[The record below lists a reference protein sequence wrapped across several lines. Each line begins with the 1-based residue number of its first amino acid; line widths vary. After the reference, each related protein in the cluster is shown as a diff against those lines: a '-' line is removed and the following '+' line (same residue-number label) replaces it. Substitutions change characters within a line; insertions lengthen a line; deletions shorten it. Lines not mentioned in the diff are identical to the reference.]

1 MIGILKSH
9 NITERITVEKMS
21 IFTLWLFHITA
32 MVGVSIGYF
41 DFFITKTPL
50 NLIIALCLLIINFK
64 IDTIKK
70 ATIMMLFFTVGIFVE
85 WIGIHYDFL
94 FGAYSY
100 GLNLGWKLDGVP
112 WLIGVNWALLIL
124 ITGAVANKI
133 KAGFWLKVFF
143 GAFLMVFLD
152 FFMEVPAPIF
162 DFWTFKNGIAP
173 LQNYIAWF
181 AIASG
186 LHVIFQRANIFGN
199 FKIAIHMYVC
209 QLVFF
214 GFFFFY
220 YI

>member
-1 MIGILKSH
+1 MIVSINSR
-9 NITERITVEKMS
+9 NIIEGLAVEKIS
-21 IFTLWLFHITA
+21 IFILWLFHVTA
-32 MVGVSIGYF
+32 IIGVSIGYF
-41 DFFITKTPL
+41 DFFIPKTPL
-50 NLIIALCLLIINFK
+50 NLLIALSLLILNYK
-64 IDTIKK
+64 IDTLKK
-70 ATIMMLFFTVGIFVE
+70 CSLMVLFFAVGIFVE
-85 WIGIHYDFL
+85 WIGIHYNFL
-94 FGAYSY
+94 FGTYSY
-100 GLNLGWKLDGVP
+100 GVNLGWKLDGVP
-112 WLIGVNWALLIL
+112 WLIGVNWALLVL
-124 ITGAVANKI
+124 ITGTVANKI

-152 FFMEVPAPIF
+152 FFMEFSAPIF

-199 FKIAIHMYVC
+199 FKIAVHMYVC